1 MAKNIIW
8 FAVQRTSEDAW
19 DYGSSDLE
27 EAKRMLLEQGE
38 GEIAVLDT
46 ESSYCVEAVGID
58 DLDWLQIGYWV
69 DATMDKEFTLYRIAT
84 YKGNR
89 ITPNEEVLTADW
101 TDAGIEDN
109 DEWYQDKLDKYFQK
123 ELGFLPD
130 YEIN

>member
-38 GEIAVLDT
+38 GEIAVIDA
-46 ESSYCVEAVGID
+46 EDAFCEEAVGID

-69 DATMDKEFTLYRIAT
+69 DATMDKGFTLYRIAT